1 MLPIYRF
8 AEPKYNQK
16 PSAADEEPSGRNGKL
31 RPGDAGAPSHQPP
44 KVRFSRAAEKFFDD

>member
-8 AEPKYNQK
+8 AEAKYNQK